1 MDKRFQ
7 VFVSSTFKDLQEER
21 QEVIQALLEL
31 DCIPSG
37 MELFP
42 AADEDQWTLIKRV
55 IDDCDYYIVIVAGR
69 YGSIGPEGKSYT
81 QMEYEYA
88 LLKGKPIIAFLH
100 QSPDTLPTNKTEPT
114 PEGRAKLAEF
124 RELVQKKVCKY
135 WQSPEGLGSVVSR
148 SIINLI
154 KQKPGIGWVRAN
166 LVPSEITSAEMLRL
180 KNRIEELEKDL
191 AEAKST
197 SNTAYMNLSQG
208 KDNTK
213 IEFRYI
219 YYSDAGSVQKELAN
233 CVIELSWDE
242 VFASIATLLELEPS
256 TYDIQKRLG
265 EIMYAVTKD
274 IITEEV
280 LELEF
285 SKNAIQERLENV
297 EKFKVEANITEFL
310 PPTKNSGYTCFIEDR
325 TIDKI
330 LLQFRALGYVES
342 PIVKKDFIFGGLV
355 RETYYWKSTP
365 LGNRKMLD
373 DRAIKRSS

>member
-7 VFVSSTFKDLQEER
+7 VFVSSTFKDLQDER

-55 IDDCDYYIVIVAGR
+55 IDDCDYYVVIVAGR
-69 YGSIGPEGKSYT
+69 YGSIGSEGKSYT

-88 LLKGKPIIAFLH
+88 LLQGKPIIAFLH
-100 QSPDTLPTNKTEPT
+100 QSPDILPTNKTEPT

-191 AEAKST
+191 AEAQSM
-197 SNTAYMNLSQG
+197 SSAAYMNLSQG
-208 KDNTK
+208 KDKTT
-213 IEFRYI
+213 IEFRYQR
-219 YYSDAGSVQKELAN
+219 YEYGSDSVLLEEEWKKS
-233 CVIELSWDE
+233 VIEISWDE
-242 VFASIATLLELEPS
+242 LFAFISPTLEIES
-256 TYDIQKRLG
+256 SKR
-265 EIMYAVTKD
+265 
-274 IITEEV
+274 
-280 LELEF
+280 
-285 SKNAIQERLENV
+285 AI
-297 EKFKVEANITEFL
+297 
-310 PPTKNSGYTCFIEDR
+310 SGILEDR
-325 TIDKI
+325 LKTSMLNDINAKEDTPLKEEETFFDISQEAISTI

-342 PIVKKDFIFGGLV
+342 PAWKAQIFGG
-355 RETYYWKSTP
+355 RTTNDQFWKLTP
-365 LGNRKMLD
+365 LGNSKMLNE
-373 DRAIKRSS
+373 RAIKRKP

>member
-7 VFVSSTFKDLQEER
+7 VFVSSTFKDLQDER

-42 AADEDQWTLIKRV
+42 AADEDQWSLIKRV

-69 YGSIGPEGKSYT
+69 YGSIGPEDKSYT

-88 LLKGKPIIAFLH
+88 LLKGKPIISFLH
-100 QSPDTLPTNKTEPT
+100 QSPDTLPANKTELA

-135 WQSPEGLGSVVSR
+135 WQTPAELGSVVSR
-148 SIINLI
+148 SIISLI

-166 LVPSEITSAEMLRL
+166 LVPSEITSTEMLRL

-208 KDNTK
+208 KDKTK

-219 YYSDAGSVQKELAN
+219 YYSDAGVLQKEWAN

-242 VFASIATLLELEPS
+242 VFASISTLLELEPS
-256 TYDIQKRLG
+256 KATIQKRLG
-265 EIMYAVTKD
+265 EIIYAITEN

-280 LELEF
+280 LELEL
-285 SKNAIQERLENV
+285 SKHTIQERLEEV
-297 EKFKVEANITEFL
+297 GKFKVEAIISEFL
-310 PPTKNSGYTCFIEDR
+310 PPTKTKGYSCFIEEK

-330 LLQFRALGYVES
+330 MLQFRALGYVES
-342 PIVKKDFIFGGLV
+342 PIVKESFAFGRLISN
-355 RETYYWKSTP
+355 TYYWKSTP
-365 LGNRKMLD
+365 LGDRKMLN